1 MIKEAIIQLAAKQD
15 LSYETAAAVM
25 DEIMSGQASQIQMA
39 SFLTAL
45 AIKGETID
53 EITACAAGMRA
64 HCVRL
69 LHDVDALEIVGTG
82 GDNAGSFNISTTA
95 ALVTAAGGGKVAKHG
110 NRAASSKS
118 GAADVLEALGVNI
131 ALSPEQSAELLRR
144 QNFCF
149 LFAQN
154 YHISMKYVAPVRK
167 ELGIR
172 TVFNIL
178 GPLSNPAGANRE
190 LMGVYDETRMGAIR
204 FKLDKDGPFLSD
216 DSKTPTPPWTSLR
229 TLEEASRQFEN
240 DESGLEQKW
249 INQLIKPGSS
259 LGGARPKA
267 TVLDTS
273 GNLWIA
279 KFPSK
284 HDDVNV
290 GAWEKVTH
298 DLARLC
304 GLDVPES
311 MLIDFSKYG
320 STFLV
325 RRFDRNGAAR
335 IHFASAMTMLGKT
348 DGASAADGSSY
359 LELVSFIKAN
369 GAAPKRDLTEL
380 WKRIVFNMAVSN
392 TDDHMRNHGFI
403 LKADGWHLSPL
414 YDVNPVPEG
423 DELSLCVN
431 EDDATIS
438 LDLALEIAPYC
449 EISTKDATAMAAD
462 VLKTVRDNWNRLA
475 AECGLSRSAQEYM
488 RPAFSLALE

>member
-1 MIKEAIIQLAAKQD
+1 
-15 LSYETAAAVM
+15 
-25 DEIMSGQASQIQMA
+25 MA
-39 SFLTAL
+39 SNQKVIYVYESFRSTTPNFLGTLFVENVRGRESYSFEYDADWL
-45 AIKGETID
+45 KSSANYMYLD
-53 EITACAAGMRA
+53 PDLQLYAGRQYPTGA
-64 HCVRL
+64 KNVFGLFADSSPDRWGRL
-69 LHDVDALEIVGTG
+69 LMTRRERILA
-82 GDNAGSFNISTTA
+82 
-95 ALVTAAGGGKVAKHG
+95 
-110 NRAASSKS
+110 
-118 GAADVLEALGVNI
+118 
-131 ALSPEQSAELLRR
+131 EQEGRKPRKLLDSD
-144 QNFCF
+144 F
-149 LFAQN
+149 L
-154 YHISMKYVAPVRK
+154 
-167 ELGIR
+167 L
-172 TVFNIL
+172 
-178 GPLSNPAGANRE
+178 
-190 LMGVYDETRMGAIR
+190 GVYDETRMGAIR

-216 DSKTPTPPWTSLR
+216 DSETPTPPWTSLR

-240 DESGLEQKW
+240 DESGLERKW

-325 RRFDRNGAAR
+325 RR
-335 IHFASAMTMLGKT
+335 S
-348 DGASAADGSSY
+348 
-359 LELVSFIKAN
+359 
-369 GAAPKRDLTEL
+369 PKKDLTEL

-449 EISTKDATAMAAD
+449 EISTKDATAMASD
-462 VLKTVRDNWNRLA
+462 ILKTVRDNWKRLA